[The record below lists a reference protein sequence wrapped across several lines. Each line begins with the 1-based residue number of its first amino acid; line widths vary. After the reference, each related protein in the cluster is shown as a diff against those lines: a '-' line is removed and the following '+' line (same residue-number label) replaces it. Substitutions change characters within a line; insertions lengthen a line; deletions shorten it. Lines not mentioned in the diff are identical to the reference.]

1 MTLTI
6 PTRTKNRVVTLVF
19 FLAWLGA
26 NFSVL
31 QWLGRSLLE
40 SSFVNWILITAGV
53 GWLGYKFWQER
64 AIILNPDNNIFE
76 ETPIWKPAPFFLML
90 GGLGLSVFLRWTV
103 DIDQLNALLFFISSY
118 GLIGFFIR
126 SEIWLKILPI
136 ASLVSILL
144 PFSAQFS
151 SNLGLPAQVLT
162 AHSLEQLL
170 KSFKIAALSSYD
182 IIVLEQGIAQVNLPC
197 SGLKSL
203 WTGSLFLLAATW
215 LDRRMLGWKWLGVV
229 VLNVCFL
236 ITANIIRVFF
246 IVVISYFLKQPQIAE
261 ILHTP
266 LGVIGFVISCGL
278 TWLCLQKVPK
288 GNSLQPLHRLTQNPP
303 RTSKIPLSLILSLF
317 IAIATFSQFH
327 PLLPNQANLSQIQL
341 PANLTTEKISL
352 SSAEQKFFEQY
363 ATVLPQKYRFKFQN
377 LSGSFILIANASW
390 ENYHPP
396 ELCLMGSGYRVDAM
410 EKVQI
415 SPQINA
421 RWISLEQGKFSAL
434 YWFQSPKTTTDDFF
448 NRFWQDVT
456 HHQKNWAL
464 ISILFDQKQDFKNPN
479 LQQITQELY
488 QAIQQGLTQKKPIHS

>member
-1 MTLTI
+1 MMTLSI
-6 PTRTKNRVVTLVF
+6 PAKGKNRVVALVF

-40 SSFVNWILITAGV
+40 SSYVNWLLIG
-53 GWLGYKFWQER
+53 LGLGFLGFKLWQKRETFFGFE
-64 AIILNPDNNIFE
+64 NNIFE
-76 ETPIWKPAPFFLML
+76 EVPFWKPAPFFLML

-126 SEIWLKILPI
+126 SDYWFKTLPI
-136 ASLVSILL
+136 AALLSILL

-162 AHSLEQLL
+162 AHSIEQLL
-170 KSFKIAALSSYD
+170 KAFNIAALSSYD
-182 IIVLEQGIAQVNLPC
+182 IVVLEKGIAQVNLPC
-197 SGLKSL
+197 SGLKSI

-215 LDRRMLGWKWLGVV
+215 LDRRILGWKWLGVAI
-229 VLNVCFL
+229 LNVFFL

-246 IVVISYFLKQPQIAE
+246 IVVVYYFLKQPQIAD

-288 GNSLQPLHRLTQNPP
+288 ANSVQFFHKPIQNPP
-303 RTSKIPLSLILSLF
+303 RASKIPLSLILSFF

-327 PLLPNQANLSQIQL
+327 PLLPNQANLSRIQL
-341 PANLTTEKISL
+341 PESLSTQVISL
-352 SSAEQKFFEQY
+352 SPAEQKFFEKY
-363 ATVLPQKYRFKFQN
+363 TTVLPQKHRFKFQN

-396 ELCLMGSGYRVDAM
+396 ELCLIGSGYRVDTM
-410 EKVQI
+410 EKVQF

-421 RWISLEQGKFSAL
+421 RWINLEQGQLSAI

-448 NRFWQDVT
+448 TRFWQDVT

-464 ISILFDQKQDFKNPN
+464 ISILFDQKQDSKNPE
-479 LQQITQELY
+479 LQQIIQELY
-488 QAIQQGLTQKKPIHS
+488 QSIQQGLT